1 MKPWQIAA
9 VLIGVMAAVI
19 GVVVYAWIQMGDV
32 EMSWGGILAMI
43 GGVIVTLAVGMGLM
57 GLTFYSSRS
66 GHDDD
71 VGH

>member
-9 VLIGVMAAVI
+9 VLIGLMAAVI
-19 GVVVYAWIQMGDV
+19 GVVVYAWMQMGDV

-43 GGVIVTLAVGMGLM
+43 GGVIVSLAVGMGLM